1 MHLHK
6 VIPMGAGLGGGS
18 SDAAFA
24 LKLFNQKYQ
33 LGISD
38 EKLKEFAL
46 ELGSD
51 CPFFIENKACIATG
65 RGEQLLPVN
74 IDLSNYRLVLVYP
87 GIHISTPWA
96 FGAVEPGLNHIS
108 IDKVPSLPVTSW
120 QKYLVNDFEA
130 PVFREYPQIA
140 EIKETLY
147 SQGAIFA
154 SMSGSGSV
162 VYGLFDQLPSLQ
174 DAFDKSYQ
182 VFIFSL
188 LSNI

>member
-1 MHLHK
+1 
-6 VIPMGAGLGGGS
+6 MGAGLGGGS

-38 EKLKEFAL
+38 EELKEFAL

-65 RGEQLLPVN
+65 RGEELRPVN

-96 FGAVEPGLNHIS
+96 FGEVEPGVDHS
-108 IDKVPSLPVTSW
+108 SMDKVPTVPVTSW
-120 QKYLVNDFEA
+120 KEYLVNDFEP

-140 EIKETLY
+140 EIKQTLY

-174 DAFDKSYQ
+174 EAFDKTHQ
-182 VFIFSL
+182 VFIF
-188 LSNI
+188 